1 MLISDETELLN
12 WISSAFWHSLSLD
25 PVSSQFAEPS
35 RHALDNCALTLRLP
49 FVIPRLSKFIGVF
62 LLNDEV
68 FLYRVDVFA
77 IFLSVS
83 SLTLHR
89 AVSVS
94 LQSSLESTPS
104 LEIKDPLASIFSFL
118 YQSFEFGSVL

>member
-1 MLISDETELLN
+1 MMKFFYTELMY
-12 WISSAFWHSLSLD
+12 
-25 PVSSQFAEPS
+25 
-35 RHALDNCALTLRLP
+35 
-49 FVIPRLSKFIGVF
+49 
-62 LLNDEV
+62 LL
-68 FLYRVDVFA
+68 Y
-77 IFLSVS
+77 FLSVS